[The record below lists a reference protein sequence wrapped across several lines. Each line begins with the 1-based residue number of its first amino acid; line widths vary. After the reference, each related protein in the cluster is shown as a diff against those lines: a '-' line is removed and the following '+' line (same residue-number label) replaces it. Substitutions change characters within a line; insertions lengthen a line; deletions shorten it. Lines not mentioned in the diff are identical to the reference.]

1 MNKGKKI
8 NLKSG
13 FTLLELLVV
22 VLIIGILAGIA
33 LPQYKMAVAKSR
45 YSTVMDIAKAI
56 AHAQERY
63 YMVHNSYA
71 NDFNNLDI
79 DMPPNYIS
87 EKSFSFQYC
96 YDWGGCTIGT
106 NSAVYCYESSTK
118 SKFTVYLQNNNNTF
132 LRNKIFCDANGSD
145 DNNFSNRLC
154 KLLTSKNTS
163 HHSHSKP
170 ICGKNMTGKS
180 YLFSSF

>member
-1 MNKGKKI
+1 MRKNRNNK
-8 NLKSG
+8 G
-13 FTLLELLVV
+13 FTLIELLVV
-22 VLIIGILAGIA
+22 VLIIGILAAIA

-63 YMVHNSYA
+63 YMVHNSYT
-71 NDFNNLDI
+71 NNFDNLDI
-79 DMPPNYIS
+79 DMPDNYESKINN
-87 EKSFSFQYC
+87 QYC
-96 YDWGGCTIGT
+96 YDWGGCNTGS
-106 NSAVYCYESSTK
+106 NNAVYCYESRTK
-118 SKFTVYLQNNNNTF
+118 TKFTIYLQNNDNAF

-145 DNNFSNRLC
+145 TDNFSNRLC

-163 HHSHSKP
+163 HHNHSNP
-170 ICGKNMTGKS
+170 ICGKNMSGKS